1 MVSMSEADS
10 GELEQL
16 LGRCAAQDPA
26 ALEQLYRRVAGIL
39 LAVVL
44 RILRQRDLAE
54 DALQDVFV
62 RIWLQSRQ
70 YDKIRGRPLAWMIS
84 IARYRAI
91 DLMRARRRV
100 VPLSEEDLPA
110 LSIAGDADTGSSSES
125 SRTHSALQR
134 CLEILSAPQQRC
146 LLLAY
151 QEGLSHE
158 AVASSLGQPLGTV
171 KSWIRRGLQSL
182 RRCLES

>member
-1 MVSMSEADS
+1 MATMSEPDA

-16 LGRCAAQDPA
+16 LGRCAAQDPT
-26 ALEQLYRRVAGIL
+26 ALEQLYQRVAGIL
-39 LAVVL
+39 LAVVM

-62 RIWLQSRQ
+62 RIWLQARQ
-70 YDKIRGRPLAWMIS
+70 YDQIRGRPLAWMIS

-91 DLMRARRRV
+91 DLVRAQRRV
-100 VPLSEEDLPA
+100 VPLIEEDLPA
-110 LSIAGDADTGSSSES
+110 QMILNEADTSESGES
-125 SRTHSALQR
+125 SRTQSALQD
-134 CLEILSAPQQRC
+134 CLNILSAPQQQC
-146 LLLAY
+146 LVLAY

-182 RRCLES
+182 RKCLES

>member
-1 MVSMSEADS
+1 MAIMSEAEP

-16 LGRCAAQDPA
+16 LGRCAAQDPK
-26 ALEQLYRRVAGIL
+26 ALEQLYQRVAGIL
-39 LAVVL
+39 LAVVM
-44 RILRQRDLAE
+44 RIVRQRDLAE

-70 YDKIRGRPLAWMIS
+70 YDQIRGRPLAWMIS

-91 DLMRARRRV
+91 DLMRAQRRA
-100 VPLSEEDLPA
+100 VPIVEEDLPPQ
-110 LSIAGDADTGSSSES
+110 LISSDAAPDASGES
-125 SRTHSALQR
+125 SRTQSALQR

-151 QEGLSHE
+151 QEGLSHT
-158 AVASSLGQPLGTV
+158 AVATALGLPLGTV
-171 KSWIRRGLQSL
+171 KGWIRRGLQSL

>member
-1 MVSMSEADS
+1 MATMSEADP
-10 GELEQL
+10 GELERL
-16 LGRCAAQDPA
+16 LGRCAAQDPT
-26 ALEQLYRRVAGIL
+26 ALEQLYKSVAGIL
-39 LAVVL
+39 LAVVM

-70 YDKIRGRPLAWMIS
+70 YDQIRGRPLAWMIS

-91 DLMRARRRV
+91 DLLRAQRRV
-100 VPLSEEDLPA
+100 VPLIEEELPPG
-110 LSIAGDADTGSSSES
+110 IVAGDADESSGSES
-125 SRTHSALQR
+125 SRTIGALQR

-146 LLLAY
+146 LVLAY

>member
-1 MVSMSEADS
+1 MATMIEAEP

-16 LGRCAAQDPA
+16 LGRCAEQDPK
-26 ALEQLYRRVAGIL
+26 ALEQLYQRVAGTL
-39 LAVVL
+39 LAVVM

-70 YDKIRGRPLAWMIS
+70 YDQIRGRPLAWMIS

-91 DLMRARRRV
+91 DLVRAQRRV
-100 VPLSEEDLPA
+100 VPIVEEDLPPQ
-110 LSIAGDADTGSSSES
+110 LIAGDAAHEASGES
-125 SRTHSALQR
+125 SRTQNALQR

-151 QEGLSHE
+151 QEGLSHT
-158 AVASSLGQPLGTV
+158 AVATTLGLPLGTV
-171 KSWIRRGLQSL
+171 KGWIRRGLQSL

>member
-1 MVSMSEADS
+1 MVNMSESDQS
-10 GELEQL
+10 ELEQL
-16 LGRCAAQDPA
+16 LNRCAAQDPA
-26 ALEQLYRRVAGIL
+26 ALEQLYQRVAGIL

-44 RILRQRDLAE
+44 RIVRQRDLAE

-62 RIWLQSRQ
+62 RIWMQARQ
-70 YDKIRGRPLAWMIS
+70 YEQIRGRPLAWMIS

-91 DLMRARRRV
+91 DLMRAQRLA
-100 VPLSEEDLPA
+100 VPIVEENLPA
-110 LSIAGDADTGSSSES
+110 QLIAADAEPGSIEES
-125 SRTHSALQR
+125 SRTRSALQH

-158 AVASSLGQPLGTV
+158 AVAMSLGQPLGTV

>member
-1 MVSMSEADS
+1 MAIMAEAEP

-16 LGRCAAQDPA
+16 LARCATQDSR
-26 ALEQLYRRVAGIL
+26 ALELLYQRVAGIL
-39 LAVVL
+39 LAVVM
-44 RILRQRDLAE
+44 RIVRRRDLAE
-54 DALQDVFV
+54 DALQDVFM

-70 YDKIRGRPLAWMIS
+70 YDQIRGRPLAWMIS

-91 DLMRARRRV
+91 DLMRAQRRS
-100 VPLSEEDLPA
+100 VPIAEEDLPPQ
-110 LSIAGDADTGSSSES
+110 LVTGDTAGES
-125 SRTHSALQR
+125 GGESARTQSALER